1 MSRTEDFWTVL
12 LRLAVSLQSDDEHQS
27 HREQLA
33 AIAERFRIAPQAAK
47 NEMRRAL
54 LVVMASLEELS
65 TSIRVPQ

>member
-1 MSRTEDFWTVL
+1 MSRTEDFWSVL
-12 LRLAVSLQSDDEHQS
+12 LRLAISLQSDDEHQS

-33 AIAERFRIAPQAAK
+33 AIAEKFRNAPLAAK

-65 TSIRVPQ
+65 TNISIPH